1 MPLRCC
7 RYCGCSFQP
16 SRFRPDQA
24 VCSQTDCQNRRRAD
38 YHREKIRC
46 DPVYRQVVRDS
57 QKKWRDEHP
66 SYTKDYR
73 DSHPEVVEGNRKSQ
87 VRRDQ
92 RDRIQNLAKN
102 NLAFDLK
109 RSLAEVWLVG
119 AEAKALAKNNLAS
132 GQLFIFQTDTP
143 SRQPQPGS

>member
-1 MPLRCC
+1 M
-7 RYCGCSFQP
+7 
-16 SRFRPDQA
+16 
-24 VCSQTDCQNRRRAD
+24 CSQADCQSRRRAD

-46 DPVYRQVVRDS
+46 DLVYRQVVRDS

-66 SYTKDYR
+66 SYSRDYR
-73 DSHPEVVEGNRKSQ
+73 SSHPESVERNRKSQ

-92 RDRIQNLAKN
+92 RVRIQNLAKN

-119 AEAKALAKNNLAS
+119 SEAKALAKNNLAS
-132 GQLFIFQTDTP
+132 GQLFIFQSDTS
-143 SRQPQPGS
+143 SRQTQPGS

>member
-1 MPLRCC
+1 LPLHCC
-7 RYCGCSFQP
+7 RYCGRSFQP
-16 SRFRPDQA
+16 SRFRHDQA
-24 VCSQTDCQNRRRAD
+24 VCSQTDCQGRRRAD

-66 SYTKDYR
+66 SYSKDYR
-73 DSHPEVVEGNRKSQ
+73 DSHPEVVERNRESQ

-92 RDRIQNLAKN
+92 RDRIQDLAKN

-132 GQLFIFQTDTP
+132 GQLFIFQTDTS

>member
-1 MPLRCC
+1 
-7 RYCGCSFQP
+7 
-16 SRFRPDQA
+16 
-24 VCSQTDCQNRRRAD
+24 VCSQADCQNRRRAD

-66 SYTKDYR
+66 TYGKDYR
-73 DSHPEVVEGNRKSQ
+73 GSHPEVVERNRKSQ

-119 AEAKALAKNNLAS
+119 SEAKALAKNNLAS
-132 GQLFIFQTDTP
+132 GQLFIFQTDTS
-143 SRQPQPGS
+143 SRQPQTDS

>member
-1 MPLRCC
+1 MCI
-7 RYCGCSFQP
+7 
-16 SRFRPDQA
+16 QA
-24 VCSQTDCQNRRRAD
+24 DCQSRRRAD

-46 DPVYRQVVRDS
+46 DVLYRQVVRDS

-66 SYTKDYR
+66 SYSRDYR
-73 DSHPEVVEGNRKSQ
+73 ASHPESVERNRKSQ

-92 RDRIQNLAKN
+92 RGRIQNLAKN

-132 GQLFIFQTDTP
+132 GQLFIFQTDTS
-143 SRQPQPGS
+143 SRQAQPGS

>member
-1 MPLRCC
+1 VC
-7 RYCGCSFQP
+7 R
-16 SRFRPDQA
+16 QA
-24 VCSQTDCQNRRRAD
+24 ACQGRRRAD

-46 DPVYRQVVRDS
+46 DPIYRQVVRDS

-66 SYTKDYR
+66 SYSKGYR
-73 DSHPEVVEGNRKSQ
+73 ESHPEVVESNRKSQ

-92 RDRIQNLAKN
+92 RDRIQNLVKN

-119 AEAKALAKNNLAS
+119 VEAKDLAKNNLAS
-132 GQLFIFQTDTP
+132 GQLFIFQTDTS
-143 SRQPQPGS
+143 SRQTQAGS

>member
-1 MPLRCC
+1 
-7 RYCGCSFQP
+7 
-16 SRFRPDQA
+16 
-24 VCSQTDCQNRRRAD
+24 VCSQADCQSRRRAD

-46 DPVYRQVVRDS
+46 DSVYRQVVRDS

-66 SYTKDYR
+66 SYSRKYR
-73 DSHPEVVEGNRKSQ
+73 ESHPEVVERNRKSQ

-119 AEAKALAKNNLAS
+119 SEAKALAKNNLAS

-143 SRQPQPGS
+143 SRQPQSSS

>member
-1 MPLRCC
+1 
-7 RYCGCSFQP
+7 
-16 SRFRPDQA
+16 
-24 VCSQTDCQNRRRAD
+24 VCSQADCQSRRRAD

-66 SYTKDYR
+66 RYTKDYR
-73 DSHPEVVEGNRKSQ
+73 DSHPEVVERNRKCQ

-119 AEAKALAKNNLAS
+119 SEAKALAKNNLAS
-132 GQLFIFQTDTP
+132 GQLFIFQPDT
-143 SRQPQPGS
+143 SFRQTQSSS